1 MLDAVAQYTRGLECG
16 SSAETRATLSSNRAA
31 AYCRLEM
38 WAEALADACACAELQ
53 PRWAVAFKSKG
64 AALHGLGQ
72 HAQALESYRVALS
85 LDPADQD
92 ILLFLKN
99 SEEFGQAEAEAQRED
114 VQHTSAYATE
124 AVEALPQA
132 AGGAR
137 SKIEGGNESGGGEGD
152 VKVRGAREVMTRWL
166 KEEEGGEEGEDKV
179 ETMKAETTADE
190 ELDIL
195 NGPGGHEY
203 DDSVER
209 VHHAQ
214 AQQHH
219 HTETHPQTT
228 PTGAYGC
235 KDYGKEAGTNS
246 AE

>member
-16 SSAETRATLSSNRAA
+16 ASAETRATLSSNRAA

-72 HAQALESYRVALS
+72 HAEALESYRVALS

-99 SEEFGQAEAEAQRED
+99 SEEFCQAEAEAQQED

-124 AVEALPQA
+124 AVEALPHA
-132 AGGAR
+132 AGGAS
-137 SKIEGGNESGGGEGD
+137 SKIEGGNESG
-152 VKVRGAREVMTRWL
+152 GAREVMTRWL
-166 KEEEGGEEGEDKV
+166 KEEEGGVEEEEDK
-179 ETMKAETTADE
+179 EEKMKAETTADE

-203 DDSVER
+203 DDAVER
-209 VHHAQ
+209 VHPAQ

-219 HTETHPQTT
+219 HTEPHPQTT
-228 PTGAYGC
+228 PTGVYGG
-235 KDYGKEAGTNS
+235 KD
-246 AE
+246 